1 MGENI
6 TNEDIIK
13 YFIKSFSEGGHYDKQ
28 LHSGTQLD
36 TEADETVTFYR
47 MHVDIIRAK
56 QLYQELKDKYSLFPR
71 STLDLQRKT
80 SPIIMYIKGRSSP
93 WKRARSIGR

>member
-36 TEADETVTFYR
+36 TEADETVTF
-47 MHVDIIRAK
+47 
-56 QLYQELKDKYSLFPR
+56 
-71 STLDLQRKT
+71 
-80 SPIIMYIKGRSSP
+80 
-93 WKRARSIGR
+93 

>member
-1 MGENI
+1 
-6 TNEDIIK
+6 
-13 YFIKSFSEGGHYDKQ
+13 
-28 LHSGTQLD
+28 
-36 TEADETVTFYR
+36 
-47 MHVDIIRAK
+47 MHVDINKAK